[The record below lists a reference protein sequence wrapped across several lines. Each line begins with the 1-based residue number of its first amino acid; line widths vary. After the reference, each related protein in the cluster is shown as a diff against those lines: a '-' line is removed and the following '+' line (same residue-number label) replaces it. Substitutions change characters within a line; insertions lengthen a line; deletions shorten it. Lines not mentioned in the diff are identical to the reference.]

1 MGKLRIG
8 IVGCGDVAHRHY
20 LPALAALADEIEV
33 VGCSAARP
41 AAAERLAAATRG
53 WSPRIR
59 AFGRLTEL
67 IEATHPEAIFNLTP
81 APLHAAVSAECL
93 LSGAHVYSEKPIASS
108 VAEADRLIEM
118 ASSRGLTLLC
128 APASAV
134 TRRVRWLADVVASGR
149 LGRPTLAVAQVANMG
164 PAAWAEYTGDP
175 TVFYGPGVGPVFDV
189 GIYRLH
195 ELTTILGPV
204 RRVQAT
210 GTIAIPRRTVVAGPL
225 AGRTIEVTAP
235 DDVLMNLEFAGGALG
250 QLLSSF
256 ATPATLAPW
265 LEVQLTDGSISL
277 AGDPFGSDGPA
288 SLFGPGGWEHGVF
301 APPPEDPLP
310 VIGMGA
316 RHFVNCVMGREK
328 PVLTAE
334 HARHVLEIVLAAYES
349 IADGRSHELETRF

>member
-1 MGKLRIG
+1 MAKLRIG

-20 LPALAALADEIEV
+20 LPALAVLADEIEL

-41 AAAERLAAATRG
+41 ETAERLAAATRG
-53 WSPRIR
+53 WSPRVKP
-59 AFGRLTEL
+59 FGRLADLLE
-67 IEATHPEAIFNLTP
+67 ETHPEAIFNLTP

-93 LSGAHVYSEKPIASS
+93 QSGAHVYSEKPIAPS

-134 TRRVRWLADVVASGR
+134 TRRIRWLADVVASGR
-149 LGRPTLAVAQVANMG
+149 LGRPTLAVAQCANMG

-204 RRVQAT
+204 RRVQAM
-210 GTIAIPRRTVVAGPL
+210 GTIAIPRRTVAAGPL
-225 AGRTIEVTAP
+225 AGRTIEVTTP
-235 DDVLMNLEFAGGALG
+235 DHALMNLEFAGGALG

-265 LEVQLTDGSISL
+265 LEVQLSEGSISL
-277 AGDPFGSDGPA
+277 TGDPFGSDGPA
-288 SLFGPGGWEHGVF
+288 SFFGPGGWEHGVIG
-301 APPPEDPLP
+301 PPPEDPLP

-349 IADGRSHELETRF
+349 IADGRSHELQTKF

>member
-8 IVGCGDVAHRHY
+8 IIGCGDVARRHY
-20 LPALAALADEIEV
+20 LPALAALADGNEL
-33 VGCSAARP
+33 VGCSDARP
-41 AAAERLAAATRG
+41 AAARGLAALARG
-53 WSPRIR
+53 WSPRVR
-59 AFGRLTEL
+59 AFGQLTDLLE
-67 IEATHPEAIFNLTP
+67 EARPEAIFNLTP

-93 LSGAHVYSEKPIASS
+93 QSGVHVYSEKPIASS
-108 VAEADRLIEM
+108 VEEADRLIEM
-118 ASSRGLTLLC
+118 ASSSGLTLLC

-134 TRRVRWLADVVASGR
+134 TRRVRWLAEVVASGR
-149 LGRPTLAVAQVANMG
+149 LGRPTLAVAQCVGMG

-175 TVFYGPGVGPVFDV
+175 TVFYGPGVGPVLDV

-225 AGRTIEVTAP
+225 AGRTIEVTTP
-235 DDVLMNLEFAGGALG
+235 DHVLMHLEFASGALG

-256 ATPATLAPW
+256 ATLATQAPW
-265 LEVQLTDGSISL
+265 LEIHLSEGSISL
-277 AGDPFGSDGPA
+277 TGDPFGSDGPA
-288 SLFGPGGWEHGVF
+288 SCFGPGGWEHGVF

-316 RHFVNCVMGREK
+316 RHFVNCVTGREK

-334 HARHVLEIVLAAYES
+334 HARHVLEIVLAAYDS
-349 IADGRSHELETRF
+349 IADGRSHELATRF